1 MILQVAYVILCPS
14 KKKKKHKTEGGK
26 KQWDEKVIIRSSH
39 QTDMVIK
46 AEDIKKII

>member
-1 MILQVAYVILCPS
+1 MSYFVAALNL
-14 KKKKKHKTEGGK
+14 K

-46 AEDIKKII
+46 SKDIKKIL